1 MNGTMQRLLDVQM
14 ARRAGAG
21 RGVAGVRGMWNGAR
35 WAQGALLLMLG
46 LLLTACGGG
55 NSNDSGS
62 GSSVSVTTTPRM
74 ATVSGIAATGAPVQG
89 IVTLRDLP
97 TGKLQ
102 ATHTDDGHYTFNVTG
117 LKGPFMLR
125 IASDDHTTT
134 LYGVAL
140 KTGETTRGHLNPL
153 TNRIVASLAEVPYSD
168 YTPLAQVFNG
178 FPGPF
183 AELDADALA
192 AVTQQVLLRTSP
204 YFRSRLQVHGVAM
217 AGLDPVA
224 GLFSIGQGLDLAFDD
239 VRFFY
244 DDKTGEAWE
253 KSVASGAIV
262 GVNRFAGGLS
272 DPSWFSVITDNI
284 YMMPGTSQT
293 LSASLHGAFWWSL
306 PVHHGVRWELSD
318 SSLASIDENGV
329 ITARTFTGSH
339 SLTVTGHY
347 QSGDQLLQD
356 SVTLTLVEQAP
367 VASVDMSELAD
378 TFRANGSHDLFTTV
392 QLTPEAGGG
401 TLQLGQGSWTIVDP
415 DPYVQATVH
424 FETYN
429 QFTELY
435 IGTLLHDV
443 SVRLR
448 AVQSIGGQQYTTEKV
463 VTLKKRVRLPMA
475 FELECPW
482 SLDFG
487 VTTACIGSI
496 IYDDYSRQQVLP
508 ELSVGADDAAY
519 VTVDGATLTSNWNNE
534 NAWKNITVNASY
546 EGMTAVQGIT
556 LNQRRLRVTG
566 LEIVGASEMSE
577 NTTTSLQAWAT
588 WDDGTRSDVSS
599 SVSWLSSDTT
609 VAEFV
614 QYRYGSLQS
623 YYLLDQQTDKVIS
636 TTASICPEPSYGCA
650 ANERLQVVHPV
661 TIRNASLALVGLDLS
676 SGMPGYGFAQQGQTY
691 SLTARAIWNKKQ
703 RDGSPYTTA
712 IPSGVEWSSD
722 NAAAVVSGNTL
733 MVGTVGNEYLT
744 LVTARY
750 RDPYDAGVIR
760 TARRVISL
768 YSPLDTPRTL
778 SEAWWNSS
786 TGITYLLGGDGL
798 ARPLGNLPYPQSG
811 RRVGTPDQ
819 FITRVKQVV
828 RSDQGL
834 VYLRDDGT
842 VWYPELISSQPLSLE
857 MRDQLA
863 RQSSGAYPVLPRQ
876 IPGVSNIVMLA
887 HTSDSPYAGALFALS
902 ADGLVYKI
910 KIVSTSTG
918 RSYNTSITYSGVS
931 RIASGQ
937 ALHMLM
943 QDGTIKRRTSS
954 YYDDTEQILKSDNS
968 PLGGIV
974 ELATWGG
981 GGMARAGDGTLW
993 TWGGNYYG
1001 QLGLGDNLARTYAS
1015 PITSVTGFSQLAGM
1029 MPAALRSDGTLW
1041 YWGIDTLPASTRPQ
1055 QVTGLPSLATV
1066 TAGYAVAADG
1076 KVWWWGCDPGAY
1088 ELRSPFP
1095 VFVEGSTEGPQ
1106 LTLP

>member
-1 MNGTMQRLLDVQM
+1 MNGTMQRMLGVQM

-21 RGVAGVRGMWNGAR
+21 MARERGMRNGAR

-55 NSNDSGS
+55 NSSDGGS
-62 GSSVSVTTTPRM
+62 GNSVSVTTTPQV
-74 ATVSGIAATGAPVQG
+74 ATISGIAATGAPVQG
-89 IVTLRDLP
+89 IVTLKDVP

-102 ATHTDDGHYTFNVTG
+102 ATHTDDGRYTFNVTG
-117 LKGPFMLR
+117 LKGPFLLR
-125 IASDDHTTT
+125 IVSDDHATT

-140 KTGETTRGHLNPL
+140 RTGKTTRGHLNPL
-153 TNRIVASLAEVPYSD
+153 TNRIVAYLAEAPYSD
-168 YTPLAQVFNG
+168 YAPLARIFNE

-183 AELDADALA
+183 AELDADTLA
-192 AVTQQVLLRTSP
+192 AATQQVLLHTSP
-204 YFRSRLQVHGVAM
+204 YFRTRLQVHGVAM
-217 AGLDPVA
+217 ASLDPVA

-244 DDKTGEAWE
+244 DDLTGEAWE

-262 GVNRFAGGLS
+262 GANRFVGGLI
-272 DPSWFSVITDNI
+272 DPWWLSVKTDNV
-284 YMMPGTSQT
+284 YLMPETSQS
-293 LSASLHGAFWWSL
+293 LSSSLHGAFWMSL
-306 PVHHGVRWELSD
+306 PVRRGVRWELSD
-318 SSLASIDENGV
+318 ASLASINENGV
-329 ITARTFTGSH
+329 VTAKSFTGSH
-339 SLTVTGHY
+339 PLRVTAYY
-347 QSGDQLLQD
+347 QNGDQLEQASLI
-356 SVTLTLVEQAP
+356 LTLVEQAP
-367 VASVDMSELAD
+367 VASVDMSELAN
-378 TFRANGSHDLFTTV
+378 TFEANGSYELFTTV

-401 TLQLGQGSWTIVDP
+401 TLQSGDGIWTLVDP
-415 DPYVQATVH
+415 DPYAQASVQLQSDG
-424 FETYN
+424 Y
-429 QFTELY
+429 FTWLS
-435 IGTLLHDV
+435 IGTLPQDMD
-443 SVRLR
+443 VRLR

-463 VTLKKRVRLPMA
+463 VTLKRKVPLPMA
-475 FELECPW
+475 FELRCPW
-482 SLDFG
+482 SLDYN
-487 VTTACIGSI
+487 VTTTCTGEI

-508 ELSVGADDAAY
+508 ELSVDADDAAY
-519 VTVDGATLTSNWNNE
+519 VTVDGATLTSNWDNK
-534 NAWKNITVNASY
+534 NAWQNITVKASY

-556 LNQRRLRVTG
+556 LNQRRLRATG

-577 NTTTSLQAWAT
+577 NTTTAMQAWAT

-676 SGMPGYGFAQQGQTY
+676 SGMPGYGFAQQGQSY
-691 SLTARAIWNKKQ
+691 SLTARAVWNKKQ

-733 MVGTVGNEYLT
+733 MVGAVGSEHLT

-750 RDPYDAGVIR
+750 HDPYDAGVIR

-768 YSPLDTPRTL
+768 YSQLGTPRTL
-778 SEAWWNSS
+778 SESWQNPYNSV
-786 TGITYLLGGDGL
+786 TYLLGGDGL
-798 ARPLGNLPYPQSG
+798 ARPLGSLPYPQSG
-811 RRVGTPDQ
+811 RRVGAPDP

-842 VWYPELISSQPLSLE
+842 VWYPEPISSLPLSLE
-857 MRDQLA
+857 MRDQLT
-863 RQSSGAYPVLPRQ
+863 RQSTDYSPVVPRR

-887 HTSDSPYAGALFALS
+887 HTSDAYFVGGLFALS
-902 ADGLVYKI
+902 ADGSVYKI
-910 KIVSTSTG
+910 KIVPPSTTRNYSVAITHTG
-918 RSYNTSITYSGVS
+918 VI
-931 RIASGQ
+931 RIASGD

-943 QDGTIKRRTSS
+943 QDGTIRRRTSVF
-954 YYDDTEQILKSDNS
+954 YDNTEQVLKSDNS
-968 PLGGIV
+968 PLTGIV
-974 ELATWGG
+974 DVAMRSG

-993 TWGGNYYG
+993 TWGSNYSG
-1001 QLGLGDNLARTYAS
+1001 QLGLGDNLNRSYAS

-1041 YWGIDTLPASTRPQ
+1041 SWGIAASTLPQ

-1076 KVWWWGCDPGAY
+1076 KVWWWGRDPGAY
-1088 ELRSPFP
+1088 ELQSPFP